1 MSDLKIFNQFLQ
13 SGITKSEIRNK
24 KLWQKNL
31 SKPGKEKERKW

>member
-1 MSDLKIFNQFLQ
+1 MSDLEIFNQFSQ

-31 SKPGKEKERKW
+31 